1 MSLYEWNNVINT
13 NLTSAFLTSKYVIP
27 HMLKSQAGHIINI
40 SSVWGNV
47 GASMEAAYSASKGGL
62 NSFTKALAK
71 ELAPSHINVNAISPG
86 FIDTEMNNSF
96 DPAELNELFD
106 EIPMGRAGKT
116 EEVAKLVY
124 RISISEYI
132 TGQIITIDGGWT

>member
-1 MSLYEWNNVINT
+1 
-13 NLTSAFLTSKYVIP
+13 
-27 HMLKSQAGHIINI
+27 
-40 SSVWGNV
+40 
-47 GASMEAAYSASKGGL
+47 MEAAYSASKGGL

-86 FIDTEMNNSF
+86 FIDTEMKNSF
-96 DPAELNELFD
+96 DPAELNAIFD

-124 RISISEYI
+124 RIAISEYI